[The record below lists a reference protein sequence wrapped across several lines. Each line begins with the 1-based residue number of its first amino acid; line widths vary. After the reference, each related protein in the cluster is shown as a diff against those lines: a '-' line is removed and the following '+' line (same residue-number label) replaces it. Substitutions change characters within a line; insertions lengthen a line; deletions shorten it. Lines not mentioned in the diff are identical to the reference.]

1 MISLAAARVLARALA
16 PVRSPLRAFAR
27 DRRGVSAVEF
37 SAVLPFMLVAYL
49 GSVEVGN
56 AIAIKLRV
64 TMTARTTADLA
75 TQYFTI
81 MNADMSN
88 ILSAS
93 SAVVAPY
100 SAAPLVVTVSEVTT
114 DAAGKG
120 TITWSDALNGTARPV
135 GQSVTLPAQL
145 QTPNISLIWAEVTY
159 TYKPNA
165 GYVMTGT
172 LTLSDQVFMYPRLA
186 NYVNRVN
193 S

>member
-1 MISLAAARVLARALA
+1 MIPVAGTRALTGI
-16 PVRSPLRAFAR
+16 RSRMWAFGR

-64 TMTARTTADLA
+64 TSTARTVADLA
-75 TQYFTI
+75 SQYFSI
-81 MNADMSN
+81 RNADMSS
-88 ILSAS
+88 IMGAS
-93 SAVVAPY
+93 TAVMAPY
-100 SAAPLVVTVSEVTT
+100 SAGPVVITLSEVTT
-114 DAAGKG
+114 DANGKG
-120 TITWSDALNGTARPV
+120 TIAWSDTLNGSARPV
-135 GQSVTLPAQL
+135 GQSVTLPSQL

-159 TYKPNA
+159 GYTPNL

-172 LTLSDQVFMYPRLA
+172 LTLSDQVYMYARLA
-186 NYVNRVN
+186 NSVNRVN